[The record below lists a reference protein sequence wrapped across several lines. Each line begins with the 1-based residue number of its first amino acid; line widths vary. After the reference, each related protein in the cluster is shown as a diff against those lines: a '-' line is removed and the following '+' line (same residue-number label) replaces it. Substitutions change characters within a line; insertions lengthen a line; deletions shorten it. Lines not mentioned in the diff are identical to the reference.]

1 MLVKFWGVRGSIP
14 CAGADTLVYGGST
27 SCVELRCGER
37 TVVLDAGSGLRGF
50 GQQLLLEGR
59 PIDLDLL
66 ISHCHVDHLIG
77 LPFFQPAF
85 RPDAKIRLWT
95 GHLQPSYCLE
105 DAIAQLMMP
114 PLFPI
119 TPETFKADTEYR
131 DFRAGDRLDLGHSI
145 AVSTTALNHPGGATG
160 YRIDFGGRSV
170 AYVTDHEHRFEE
182 PETELVSLARG
193 VDLLIVDATF
203 TPDEYRTRHGW
214 GHSTWCEAIKLAAAA
229 QSTKLALFHHDPS
242 HDDDTMSR
250 IEAEARQRWPS
261 TFVAREG
268 LIMTL

>member
-1 MLVKFWGVRGSIP
+1 MPVVVLLLGHRIPRWRRRGLVGELGGERPGCIVTMQRRRNDACLMMAANMLVKFWGVRGSIP

-66 ISHCHVDHLIG
+66 ISHCHVDHFIG

-131 DFRAGDRLDLGHSI
+131 DFRAGDWL
-145 AVSTTALNHPGGATG
+145 
-160 YRIDFGGRSV
+160 Y
-170 AYVTDHEHRFEE
+170 
-182 PETELVSLARG
+182 
-193 VDLLIVDATF
+193 
-203 TPDEYRTRHGW
+203 
-214 GHSTWCEAIKLAAAA
+214 
-229 QSTKLALFHHDPS
+229 
-242 HDDDTMSR
+242 
-250 IEAEARQRWPS
+250 
-261 TFVAREG
+261 
-268 LIMTL
+268 